1 MNRTITLLSEDIKN
15 LLLKQMAHELSNY
28 SIYMTFAA
36 FYSRNGYVNL
46 EKYYRKR
53 AEEEFKHHMWCFD
66 YITEAD
72 CEFIYPAISV
82 VPEKYTPQNDLLKPF
97 EWTVER
103 EIETTQMIYAIYE
116 QAVKENDRMT
126 MYWLGKLLINEQIEE
141 ENTSRMAQSIAEQE
155 DSWLEKAEEIYELL
169 EN

>member
-1 MNRTITLLSEDIKN
+1 MNRKITLLSDEMKTLIV
-15 LLLKQMAHELSNY
+15 KQIAHELSNHNL
-28 SIYMTFAA
+28 YMTFAA
-36 FYSRNGYVNL
+36 FYSRNGYISL

-66 YITEAD
+66 YITDAD
-72 CEFIYPAISV
+72 CDFIYPAIET
-82 VPEKYTPQNDLLKPF
+82 VPEKYTPQTDLLKPF

-103 EIETTQMIYAIYE
+103 EIETTQMIYAIRDL
-116 QAVKENDRMT
+116 AVKENDRMT
-126 MYWLGKLLINEQIEE
+126 ANWLNKLLINEQIEE